1 MNFFPSPSENFFND
15 SMLYQPAEAV
25 LFPFASLSNETPKTS
40 ASHASEATIALANP
54 YPVEAPNTSTLLA
67 PSIFPFSFTYS
78 I

>member
-1 MNFFPSPSENFFND
+1 MNFFPSPSANFFND
-15 SMLYQPAEAV
+15 SMLYHPAEAV

-40 ASHASEATIALANP
+40 ASQASEATMALANP
-54 YPVEAPNTSTLLA
+54 YPVEAPSTSTFLA